1 MHRYVI
7 ALVLLAGCGPSA
19 VAPVATETPREERP
33 LEVSSPV
40 LAEGTVAIEPV
51 VCAEGAEEAC
61 NALDDDCD
69 ALIDEGCEGAVAGAL
84 VAALAWNG
92 TADVDLVVT
101 GPGESQPSESR
112 GGCADPAEPALE
124 RSAIESLAPG
134 EYIVELAR
142 AACGDEGPIT
152 ASVSVSVN
160 GHVLGVFNRPLAS
173 GERAPLITIPVR

>member
-1 MHRYVI
+1 MHRSLV
-7 ALVLLAGCGPSA
+7 ALVLFAGCGPSA
-19 VAPVATETPREERP
+19 VAPVATETPREEP
-33 LEVSSPV
+33 ALEASAPV

-61 NALDDDCD
+61 NAIDDDCD
-69 ALIDEGCEGAVAGAL
+69 ALIDEGCEGALSGEL

-101 GPGESQPSESR
+101 GPVESQPLPSR

-124 RSAIESLAPG
+124 RAAIESLAPG
-134 EYIVELAR
+134 EYVIELAR

-152 ASVSVSVN
+152 ASVSIAVN
-160 GHVLGVFNRPLAS
+160 GRVLGVFNRPLAS
-173 GERAPLITIPVR
+173 GERAPLLTIPVR

>member
-1 MHRYVI
+1 MPRSLK
-7 ALVLLAGCGPSA
+7 ARVLHAGCGQTA
-19 VAPVATETPREERP
+19 IAPVGVEPPREARA
-33 LEVSSPV
+33 LEVSAPV

-69 ALIDEGCEGAVAGAL
+69 ALIDEGCEGALTGEL

-92 TADVDLVVT
+92 TADVDLILT
-101 GPGESQPSESR
+101 GPGQPSRTESR

-124 RSAIESLAPG
+124 RAAIEALAPG
-134 EYIVELAR
+134 EYTVELAR

-152 ASVSVSVN
+152 VSVSVAVN
-160 GHVLGVFNRPLAS
+160 GRVLGVFNRPLAS